1 MRAAAAAASAAVFE
15 NFDLLCH
22 VLSRIDDHQV
32 EVMGRAAACWCV
44 LNKQHT
50 QLLATKAA
58 WPVLVRRASAK
69 LLSPDDTSWAGR
81 VCDAPTMDT
90 FFELCSLARL
100 KRTGVQRAMAR
111 TPFKIFLN
119 TDGQQRWGRML
130 DAHSVQHRH
139 LLTDERRW
147 LWMVD
152 AWGRMDPLERAV
164 YAQQTWKNFEALGF
178 KGFRSL
184 PGVRKLD

>member
-1 MRAAAAAASAAVFE
+1 MSAAAAVAAVFE

-22 VLSRIDDHQV
+22 VLSHIDDHQA
-32 EVMGRAAACWCV
+32 EVMARAAAGWCV
-44 LNKQHT
+44 LNKQHA
-50 QLLATKAA
+50 QLLAAKTV
-58 WPVLVRRASAK
+58 WPVLVTRVGAK
-69 LLSPDDTSWAGR
+69 LLSPDDTSWAAR
-81 VCDAPTMDT
+81 VRDAPTMGT

-100 KRTGVQRAMAR
+100 KRTGVPREMAR

-119 TDGQQRWGRML
+119 TDGKQRWWRMV
-130 DAHSVQHRH
+130 DAHAKHQRH

-164 YAQQTWKNFEALGF
+164 YAQQTWKNFEVLGF